1 MEDYIKRRVENDPR
15 IARAKR
21 ELYSAMQTGN
31 ILLVSNAQGR
41 INKLK
46 KDLTEEL
53 VQEFSKSEASLLE
66 LKGRLSEEDYK
77 KSVLYSGAINYCI
90 DWIDL
95 MVTDMNVIIN
105 KAFPGGRIEIWDNI
119 LRLGQEAKIQL
130 NTLHKGAES
139 MSMEIAEN
147 SDELFGKVISLIEGV
162 ATNKPKV
169 GDVVTLKGTSDTYT
183 IKKIDRRRKDK
194 YSLQKKGQVPIW
206 VNENNINF

>member
-31 ILLVSNAQGR
+31 ILLVSNAQGK

-66 LKGRLSEEDYK
+66 LKGRLSEADYK

-95 MVTDMNVIIN
+95 MVTDMNSIIN

-119 LRLGQEAKIQL
+119 LKLGQEAKIQL
-130 NTLHKGAES
+130 NTLYKGAES

-147 SDELFGKVISLIEGV
+147 SDELFNKIISLIEGV

-169 GDVVTLKGTSDTYT
+169 GDVVTLKATNEAYT

-194 YSLQKKGQVPIW
+194 YLLQKKGQVPIW